1 MQLRYTKT
9 CDLYIATRVKQNNGV
24 YIDSFSFEKSYVIV
38 SQELVDEI
46 SVSMY
51 GADLNNMLRIKS
63 IKGEL
68 EADLKPKM
76 IHLKD
81 NVSKYHIVMNG
92 LLYRIKAV
100 REAWLDIELVGEF
113 ENSTSE

>member
-9 CDLYIATRVKQNNGV
+9 CDLYKTTRVKQNNGV
-24 YIDSFSFEKSYVIV
+24 YIDNFSFEKSYVIIN
-38 SQELVDEI
+38 QELMDEI

-51 GADLNNMLRIKS
+51 GADLNKMFRIKS

-68 EADLKPKM
+68 EASLKPKM
-76 IHLKD
+76 IHLQD
-81 NVSKYHIVMNG
+81 NVSKYHIVMEG

-100 REAWLDIELVGEF
+100 REAWLDIELIGEF
-113 ENSTSE
+113 ENSMSI